1 MNKHSFTSL
10 IFLFFLFT
18 SLSLKAQNVNEKL
31 PLSAV
36 IDSLE
41 TRYKITFT
49 YADKTIE
56 NITISLPSP
65 KLSLQEAATFLNE
78 NTHVNFTVIGDNQV
92 VIRTLSKKRKPVKIE
107 YLEEVFVTNYL
118 TKGISLKND
127 GTIIIN
133 PNEFGILP
141 GLTEPDIL
149 QTIQALPGVSS
160 VDETVSNLNIRGGTH
175 DQNLILWDGI
185 KMYQSGHFF
194 GLISAFN
201 PYLTKEVLVTKNGT
215 SAQFGNGV
223 SSTVDMRLDTNL
235 NNDFSGGIGFNL
247 IQADG
252 FAKIPL
258 SKKLE
263 LQVSARRSITDL
275 IETPT
280 YNQYFDRIFQD
291 TDVTNNQTEINNTV
305 TTNEA
310 FYFYDFSTKL
320 LYDISKKDKLRLSFL
335 TINNNL
341 DYLEEA
347 NINDIPEALSSG
359 ITQFNLAGG
368 IEYQRN
374 WNDAFSSSLHVYA
387 SNYNL
392 KATNFDLIN
401 DQRLIQENEVLDTGI
416 KLHTNYLFNSNLN
429 WSNGY
434 QINETGISNLQDVN
448 NPLFRSYIKEVIR
461 SHSAYSEI
469 AFKSKDL
476 NTNLKAGV
484 RGNYLEKFDEF
495 LIEPRLSFSQRFFNY
510 LRFGILGEF
519 KSQTTSQIID
529 LQNDFLGIE
538 KRRWVLANNENI
550 PIIKSKQASAGL
562 HYKKNDLLISTE
574 AYLKDVEGIT
584 TRSQGFQN
592 QYQFVNSIGNYQVKG
607 IDFLINKQFT
617 NASTWLSYSY
627 SKNDYTFDSLNDGND
642 FPNNADLRHALTF
655 AGTYT
660 INNLKFALGV
670 NWHTGKP
677 TTTIQEEN
685 EIVDNDINYN
695 LPNSNNLDDYFRT
708 DFSTTYNFDIGRD
721 TKAKIGLSIWNLLNK
736 KNTLNTY
743 YTINDDDDTV
753 NKVENQSLGIT
764 PNISFRIEL

>member
-1 MNKHSFTSL
+1 MSKQLLVYF
-10 IFLFFLFT
+10 IFSFFLFT
-18 SLSLKAQNVNEKL
+18 SLSLKAQDVNEKS
-31 PLSAV
+31 PLSVV
-36 IDSLE
+36 IDTLE
-41 TRYKITFT
+41 KRYNVTFT
-49 YADKTIE
+49 YADATIKDV
-56 NITISLPSP
+56 TIYVPSP
-65 KLSLQEAATFLNE
+65 DLSKEEVITFLNK
-78 NTHVNFTVIGDNQV
+78 NTPLHFTTLGKNQV
-92 VIRTLSKKRKPVKIE
+92 VISTTSKKKKPIKIE
-107 YLEEVFVTNYL
+107 YLEEVLVTNYL

-127 GTIIIN
+127 GTVTIK
-133 PNEFGILP
+133 PNEFDILP
-141 GLTEPDIL
+141 GLIEPDIL

-201 PYLTKEVLVTKNGT
+201 PYLTNQVNVTKNGT
-215 SAQFGNGV
+215 SAQFGDGV
-223 SSTVDMRLDTNL
+223 SSTVDMRLDNNL
-235 NNDFSGGIGFNL
+235 NDDFSGGIGFNL
-247 IQADG
+247 IQADA

-258 SKKLE
+258 SNKLE

-291 TDVTNNQTEINNTV
+291 TDVTNNQTEINNTI

-310 FYFYDFSTKL
+310 FYFYDFSTKV
-320 LYDISKKDKLRLSFL
+320 LYDISKKDKLRFSFL

-347 NINDIPEALSSG
+347 NINDTPEALSSG

-368 IEYQRN
+368 LEYKRT
-374 WNDAFSSSLHVYA
+374 WNDVFSSSLHVYA

-392 KATNFDLIN
+392 KATNYDLIN
-401 DQRLIQENEVLDTGI
+401 DQRLIQENEVLDTGF
-416 KLHTNYLFNSNLN
+416 KLHTNYSFNPNLK
-429 WSNGY
+429 WLNGY
-434 QINETGISNLQDVN
+434 QFNETGISNLQDVN
-448 NPLFRSYIKEVIR
+448 NPLFRSFIKEVVR
-461 SHSAYSEI
+461 SHSGFSELT
-469 AFKSKDL
+469 FKSKNL
-476 NTNLKAGV
+476 NTNIKVGA
-484 RGNYLEKFDEF
+484 RGNYFEKFDEF
-495 LIEPRLSFSQRFFNY
+495 LIEPRLSFSQRFLNY
-510 LRFGILGEF
+510 LRFEVLGEF
-519 KSQTTSQIID
+519 KNQTTSQIID

-538 KRRWVLANNENI
+538 KRRWVLANNESI

-562 HYKKNDLLISTE
+562 HYKKNNLLISAE
-574 AYLKDVEGIT
+574 AYFKDVEGIT

-592 QYQFVNSIGNYQVKG
+592 QYQFVNAIGNYQIKG

-627 SKNDYTFDSLNDGND
+627 SKNDYSFDTLNDGNS
-642 FPNNADLRHALTF
+642 FPNNVDLRHALTF

-660 INNLKFALGV
+660 LNNLKFALGV

-677 TTTIQEEN
+677 TTTIEEGN
-685 EIVDNDINYN
+685 EIVDNEINYN
-695 LPNSNNLDDYFRT
+695 LPNNDNLDDYLRT
-708 DFSTTYNFDIGRD
+708 DFSTTYNFDFGPN

-743 YTINDDDDTV
+743 YTINDDDTV
-753 NKVENQSLGIT
+753 SEIENQSLGIT
-764 PNISFRIEL
+764 PNVSFRVNF